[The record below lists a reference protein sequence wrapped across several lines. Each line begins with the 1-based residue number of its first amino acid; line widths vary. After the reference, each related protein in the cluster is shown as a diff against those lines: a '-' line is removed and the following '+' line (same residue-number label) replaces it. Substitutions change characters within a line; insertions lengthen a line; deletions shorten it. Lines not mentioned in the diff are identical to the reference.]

1 MADRPKYREL
11 DKMNHKL
18 KITKQVIATIDKYRP
33 LKGKAFVRDTTLTG
47 FAICVSASQ
56 SVYVAEG
63 KVKGTRTARRKSIVA
78 G

>member
-1 MADRPKYREL
+1 MAYRPEYRGL
-11 DKMNHKL
+11 GNVDHKL
-18 KITKQVIATIDKYRP
+18 KITKRVIATIDKYRP
-33 LKGKAFVRDTTLTG
+33 VKGKTFVRDTTLTG